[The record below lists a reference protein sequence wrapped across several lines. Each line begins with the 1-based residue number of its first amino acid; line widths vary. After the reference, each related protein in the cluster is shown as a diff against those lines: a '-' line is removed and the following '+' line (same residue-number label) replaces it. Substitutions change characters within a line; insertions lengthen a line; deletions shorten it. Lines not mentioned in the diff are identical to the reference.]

1 MLWKSFICSCKSH
14 WNRSGSPSKMKL
26 GLWMEM
32 KCLRANLDL
41 LKPSMFQVKIVKLGS
56 LSTRFASTITVE
68 LSGDSS
74 LN

>member
-1 MLWKSFICSCKSH
+1 
-14 WNRSGSPSKMKL
+14 
-26 GLWMEM
+26 M

-68 LSGDSS
+68 LSGGSS